1 MNPEPSAADRPGQQ
15 ARRLAAQSAGPGGRP
30 VRRLAGPAAGPG
42 ARPARGRPA
51 RTVRTGGP
59 TGTRSGLSAGPRT
72 DPRTGPGTARRT
84 ATRGPE
90 QAAARLVARSARATA
105 AGLPSTPPSP
115 HWRPGE
121 RTLRLL
127 TVATVAAVAALA
139 TGHAWLL
146 ALAAGPAVLL
156 ALAAPGTG
164 RPSRLAAENSVE
176 PSRCLEGEPITVRIT
191 VRHDGRIGRLD
202 PAVALGPGVALTA
215 VTVGATEVD
224 LVLRAER
231 WGRWTL
237 GSVDIDVYDAGGL
250 ARRTVRTDLG
260 TVDVFPVPSAARLTP
275 IPVRLPERLGEHT
288 TAHEGTGVE
297 VVGVRPHVPGER
309 QRRIHWPST
318 TRRDAVQINQF
329 AAERAAD
336 AVVLLDTLADFL
348 DAATGR
354 SSLDETLRAAGGL
367 TRAYLRRH
375 DRVGL
380 IAVGGKL
387 RWLAAGSGDRHFYR
401 MVESVLEVRQDRGHR
416 GPLVPRLPAA
426 ALPGHALVY
435 AFTSLA
441 DQRILDVLG
450 QVRDRGNPL
459 VVVEVP
465 AGEPAVEPGDEIGAV
480 ALRLWH
486 AEREAM
492 RSALRARGIP
502 VARYTPGEALD
513 LALAPLL
520 RRRIGGGAR

>member
-1 MNPEPSAADRPGQQ
+1 GEPGSAE
-15 ARRLAAQSAGPGGRP
+15 
-30 VRRLAGPAAGPG
+30 
-42 ARPARGRPA
+42 ARPA
-51 RTVRTGGP
+51 
-59 TGTRSGLSAGPRT
+59 
-72 DPRTGPGTARRT
+72 ARRSS
-84 ATRGPE
+84 P
-90 QAAARLVARSARATA
+90 AAPADPVVARIVARSVRATE
-105 AGLPSTPPSP
+105 AGLPSSPPSP
-115 HWRPGE
+115 HWRATE
-121 RTLRLL
+121 RTRRLIA
-127 TVATVAAVAALA
+127 VAAVAAVAALA

-156 ALAAPGTG
+156 ALAAPG
-164 RPSRLAAENSVE
+164 PSRPTRLATEHTAEPRRCFEDE
-176 PSRCLEGEPITVRIT
+176 PVVVRIT
-191 VRHDGRIGRLD
+191 VRHDGRIGALD
-202 PAVALGPGVALTA
+202 PTIALGPGVALTA
-215 VTVGATEVD
+215 LTVHATGVD
-224 LVLRAER
+224 LSLRAER

-237 GSVDIDVYDAGGL
+237 GAVDLEVHDAGGL
-250 ARRTVRTDLG
+250 TRRTVRTELG
-260 TVDVFPVPSAARLTP
+260 EVDVFPVPGGARLTP

-329 AAERAAD
+329 AAERTAD
-336 AVVLLDTLADFL
+336 AVVLLDALADFH
-348 DAATGR
+348 DAATGL
-354 SSLDETLRAAGGL
+354 SSLDETLRAATGL

-380 IAVGGKL
+380 IAIGGQL
-387 RWLAAGSGDRHFYR
+387 RWLTAGSGDRQLYR
-401 MVESVLEVRQDRGHR
+401 MVESVLEVRQDRRHR
-416 GPLVPRLPAA
+416 GPGLPRLPLA

-441 DQRILDVLG
+441 DQRILDALG

-465 AGEPAVEPGDEIGAV
+465 AGEPPVEPGDEVDAIAR
-480 ALRLWH
+480 RLWH

-492 RSALRARGIP
+492 RSALRGRGIP
-502 VARYTPGEALD
+502 VARYVPGETLD

-520 RRRIGGGAR
+520 RRRIGGRAR

>member
-1 MNPEPSAADRPGQQ
+1 M
-15 ARRLAAQSAGPGGRP
+15 RRLASA
-30 VRRLAGPAAGPG
+30 PASTDRKPSAPTT
-42 ARPARGRPA
+42 ARPPA
-51 RTVRTGGP
+51 RAHDRV
-59 TGTRSGLSAGPRT
+59 
-72 DPRTGPGTARRT
+72 TAR
-84 ATRGPE
+84 
-90 QAAARLVARSARATA
+90 LLARSARATV

-115 HWRPGE
+115 HWRVGE
-121 RTLRLL
+121 QSLRLL
-127 TVATVAAVAALA
+127 TVAAVASVAALA

-156 ALAAPGTG
+156 ALAAPGRS
-164 RPSRLAAENSVE
+164 RPSWLTAESTAE
-176 PSRCLEGEPITVRIT
+176 PRRCFEGEQIVVRIT
-191 VRHDGRIGRLD
+191 VRHDGRIGPLD
-202 PAVALGPGVALTA
+202 PTIALGPGVALEA
-215 VTVGATEVD
+215 LTVGATGVD
-224 LVLRAER
+224 LVLRTR
-231 WGRWTL
+231 SWGRWTL
-237 GSVDIDVYDAGGL
+237 GAVDVDVYDAGGL
-250 ARRTVRTDLG
+250 TRRTVRSDLG
-260 TVDVFPVPSAARLTP
+260 EVDVFPVPSASRLTP

-288 TAHEGTGVE
+288 TAQEGTGVE

-336 AVVLLDTLADFL
+336 AVVLLDALADFR
-348 DAATGR
+348 DAATGL

-380 IAVGGKL
+380 IAVGGTL
-387 RWLAAGSGDRHFYR
+387 RWLTAGTGDRQFYR
-401 MVESVLEVRQDRGHR
+401 MVESVLEVRQDRRHR
-416 GPLVPRLPAA
+416 GPALPRLPLP

-441 DQRILDVLG
+441 DQRILEVLG
-450 QVRDRGNPL
+450 QVRERGNPL
-459 VVVEVP
+459 VVVEIP
-465 AGEPAVEPGDEIGAV
+465 AGEPPVAPGDEIDAL

-492 RSALRARGIP
+492 RSALRTKGIP
-502 VARYTPGEALD
+502 VARYVPGETLD

-520 RRRIGGGAR
+520 RRRIGGGVR